1 MSVKPERIGLGR
13 FTRRITLTAIRLAIQ
28 MVDTGV
34 IPSVTLHVSDS
45 GA

>member
-13 FTRRITLTAIRLAIQ
+13 FTRRITLTQ